1 MLVNGKQIAVG
12 MTAADSKEIVF
23 DRPMTPSEIQNAI
36 YSCFSWTDTIHAV
49 LQQEVVLYCGRLIAT
64 NPDIFQGILKIRV
77 GWVVEAMK
85 LYLEMKG
92 VDSGMDIEI
101 ENLSPFQI
109 RQLLITVLTVSQ
121 WANDDKL
128 TTLKRRQLEGCLCR
142 VPPNFYNVV
151 WDVLDRCPQG
161 IQVQGHHLAA
171 VPTLSN
177 MSRGELSFALL
188 VEEMLHHIPMSE
200 RRQVSVELIS
210 IVATILSRNPEL
222 RFQQVL
228 DLDILLDDAFAMY
241 CKVKFFCTRRLL
253 NPLKLF
259 DLNQQDHD
267 LPISKDIS
275 PLFSLNF
282 SQSVGYLARAS
293 VNSVLQKA
301 ALTTSVGSNDVH
313 DNIEESCKVS

>member
-1 MLVNGKQIAVG
+1 MIGQ
-12 MTAADSKEIVF
+12 KEVVF

-64 NPDIFQGILKIRV
+64 NPDIFKGILKIRV

-85 LYLEMKG
+85 LYLENNP
-92 VDSGMDIEI
+92 SGMDAEI

-121 WANDDKL
+121 WANDEKL
-128 TTLKRRQLEGCLCR
+128 NILQRRQLEGCLCR
-142 VPPNFYNVV
+142 VPNKFYNLV
-151 WDVLDRCPQG
+151 WDVLDRCPLG

-177 MSRGELSFALL
+177 MSRGELSFSLL
-188 VEEMLHHIPMSE
+188 VEEMLHHIPKSE
-200 RRQVSVELIS
+200 RRQVSVELIC

-228 DLDILLDDAFAMY
+228 DIDMLLDDAFAMY
-241 CKVKFFCTRRLL
+241 SKVK
-253 NPLKLF
+253 
-259 DLNQQDHD
+259 
-267 LPISKDIS
+267 
-275 PLFSLNF
+275 LNF
-282 SQSVGYLARAS
+282 FSREFYLTIFAFLWYSVRIMIYLHQ
-293 VNSVLQKA
+293 QK
-301 ALTTSVGSNDVH
+301 
-313 DNIEESCKVS
+313 